1 MCKVFKNCLKF
12 YVPGILKLPSCCAE
26 PAATPLAVNG
36 VGDDAAA
43 EAAPTVDATAA
54 DTTTAETTE
63 VNNYLFI
70 ILAAKRHK

>member
-1 MCKVFKNCLKF
+1 MFKILRSG
-12 YVPGILKLPSCCAE
+12 YGILKLTSCCAE

-36 VGDDAAA
+36 VGDDAAAA